1 MKKFTR
7 LMVLL
12 VCCVATTNV
21 WAGYRYAK
29 AIVYAEPASGGSVG
43 FSANPTDDKAESS
56 TNAWQTLGSK
66 TFTFDA
72 YQSTENGYIFKG
84 WASSA
89 DSNNGT
95 IANPFRISV
104 TAEISNDV
112 SWNYATETYYAIFA
126 CMTADKSSVNYGDI
140 NTGKSSTQT
149 ITISHAHAGQITA
162 SLSGDNAVD
171 FALSSTTLVSNSVSE
186 GTASL
191 TITFTPSCIGTRTAT
206 LTLKSNNGLSDVTIS
221 LSGEGVLNEQTLT
234 WSDVEETVYVGT
246 TQTFSVTSNSGLT
259 VTYASDNEEVLSI
272 SGNNLVALKGG
283 TATITAT
290 QKGDDCTW
298 ATATSTKT
306 FTIKKFTPAFLLNFD
321 SSLTETSVDVFS
333 NVTVALV
340 NTTEA
345 VSVECDETQLEYS
358 IIGSVLTVK
367 ALKAGDATFTVSQPE
382 TGTTEAANITFTLH
396 VNKIAQTISW
406 ETPASIL
413 TTETV
418 AFNATAQGTIVYSV
432 NSEDIATLG
441 EDNALIILKAGV
453 LELTATAAATENYN
467 VATLTKTITVER
479 ATPTVTEWPSLGAI
493 TYGATLESVVLT
505 GGSADVEGSFSI
517 AEDDLTQ
524 VLEGGEQQI
533 SVQFVPANTDWYNTV
548 TNTLTLVVNPA
559 EQEIV
564 WEPAASILTTATL
577 VLDATAKTALSYTT
591 ENTDIATINEDNTVT
606 ILKAGVLHITAI
618 AAATANYN
626 AATLSRDITIEIATP
641 EITTLPTLAQL
652 TYGQKLSETVLNG
665 GEATAEGTFVLNIE
679 DTEAVL
685 NAGEHKLKVQF
696 VPTNSDW
703 YTAVDT
709 VVVLTVAK
717 AEQTI
722 VWGTPTEISV
732 ADQLLLNATAEG
744 EVTYTI
750 ETADI
755 AQFNDDRTALTFVKY
770 GTLRLTVAAAETENY
785 NAATLPVEL
794 TVVSVTPEIYTAP
807 TLAPVEVGKTLADVS
822 IQQGTAS
829 VAGWFGWASDMDI
842 DVVLSETG
850 SFTYTL
856 VFTPSNTNW
865 YTTIDSIEVTLQ
877 VVNKTVTD
885 IDNQTIDT
893 QVVKVLRDGQL
904 YILRSGKTYDP
915 AGRIVR

>member
-1 MKKFTR
+1 MKQNLLFKGTKKNV
-7 LMVLL
+7 LPLLWIAVLL
-12 VCCVATTNV
+12 VCSTSLRAEWPSYPGT
-21 WAGYRYAK
+21 AGITGSYD
-29 AIVYAEPASGGSVG
+29 VLDEASEWNESTIWSKEFSLNGPGNTLT
-43 FSANPTDDKAESS
+43 FSAKCVPIRVWPIDYWGGELHVQQCIDGNWSS
-56 TNAWQTLGSK
+56 DLMSQTPPKNS
-66 TFTFDA
+66 
-72 YQSTENGYIFKG
+72 YQSYSLQLDKRATKIKFYTKTGATGHKYIKDIKVTMASYAG
-84 WASSA
+84 TPAASSL
-89 DSNNGT
+89 DFGS
-95 IANPFRISV
+95 ANIG
-104 TAEISNDV
+104 
-112 SWNYATETYYAIFA
+112 
-126 CMTADKSSVNYGDI
+126 TADKSQTTTFDWS
-140 NTGKSSTQT
+140 NTGAYAVSITGDDADLFTASVSNNASAGKYGTATVTVAYKHTVAGSHSAVLHLGGYTVSLSGTTEKLTQT
-149 ITISHAHAGQITA
+149 I
-162 SLSGDNAVD
+162 
-171 FALSSTTLVSNSVSE
+171 E
-186 GTASL
+186 
-191 TITFTPSCIGTRTAT
+191 
-206 LTLKSNNGLSDVTIS
+206 
-221 LSGEGVLNEQTLT
+221 
-234 WSDVEETVYVGT
+234 
-246 TQTFSVTSNSGLT
+246 
-259 VTYASDNEEVLSI
+259 
-272 SGNNLVALKGG
+272 
-283 TATITAT
+283 
-290 QKGDDCTW
+290 
-298 ATATSTKT
+298 
-306 FTIKKFTPAFLLNFD
+306 
-321 SSLTETSVDVFS
+321 
-333 NVTVALV
+333 
-340 NTTEA
+340 
-345 VSVECDETQLEYS
+345 
-358 IIGSVLTVK
+358 
-367 ALKAGDATFTVSQPE
+367 
-382 TGTTEAANITFTLH
+382 
-396 VNKIAQTISW
+396 W
-406 ETPASIL
+406 ETPATIL
-413 TTETV
+413 TTDTLTL
-418 AFNATAQGTIVYSV
+418 NATAQGLIVYT
-432 NSEDIATLG
+432 NENPDIATLG
-441 EDNALIILKAGV
+441 DDNTVTFLKSGV
-453 LELTATAAATENYN
+453 LKLTATAVETATYK

-479 ATPTVTEWPSLGAI
+479 ATPTVTEWPSLGEI
-493 TYGATLESVVLT
+493 IYGATLADVVLT

-517 AEDDLTQ
+517 AEDDLTRIPD
-524 VLEGGEQQI
+524 GGEQQI
-533 SVQFVPANTDWYNTV
+533 SVLFTPANTDWYNTL

-577 VLDATAKTALSYTT
+577 VLDATAKTVLSYTT

-794 TVVSVTPEIYTAP
+794 IVVSVTPEIYTAP

-829 VAGWFGWASDMDI
+829 VAGWFGWASDI
-842 DVVLSETG
+842 DLDAVLGEVGT
-850 SFTYTL
+850 FTYTL
-856 VFTPSNTNW
+856 VFTPSNTDW
-865 YTTIDSIEVTLQ
+865 YETIEGIEVTLQ
-877 VVNKTVTD
+877 VVDKTVTD
-885 IDNQTIDT
+885 IENQTIDT
-893 QVVKVLRDGQL
+893 KAVKVLRDGQL

-915 AGRIVR
+915 AGRAVR